1 MANITL
7 RRAPWRA
14 PSLPLFSR
22 DDEFFGPTLRRM
34 FDPMLSSDLMTESVG
49 LVPAV
54 DISETN
60 EEFLCVADLPGMTAK
75 DVRVSFED
83 GALTIK
89 GEKKVEREE
98 KDGKK
103 FYTFERSFGS
113 FERSF
118 SFPSGVEADKV
129 KAEFKD
135 GVLTVHLPKA
145 PELKTKAKEV
155 EILSK

>member
-14 PSLPLFSR
+14 PIFPLFDRDR
-22 DDEFFGPTLRRM
+22 DDLNPTLRRM
-34 FDPMLSSDLMTESVG
+34 FEPMLSTELFTEPVG

-54 DISETN
+54 DISETP
-60 EEFLCVADLPGMTAK
+60 EEFLCVAELPGMTSK
-75 DVRVSFED
+75 DVQVSFED

-89 GEKKVEREE
+89 GEKKVEREQKE
-98 KDGKK
+98 GKK

-118 SFPSGVEADKV
+118 TFPSGVDAEKV

-135 GVLTVHLPKA
+135 GVLTVHLTKTA
-145 PELKTKAKEV
+145 ETKTKARQI
-155 EILSK
+155 EISAK